1 MVTRTGPLTKNADT
15 VALGLMQ
22 IRVGASASN
31 IASIGV
37 VLTASNSIGALA
49 STKFT
54 GNKEYWD
61 LYSGFPQ
68 LKDKTLPIK
77 EDAMV
82 ECEFK
87 EVQPFNVAMSLGID
101 PSAGGGISETISGEI
116 VLGALNAPAY
126 VRMEAVYTYPDG
138 TSTCS
143 IIFPR
148 AQVTSNTEMDFQS
161 EDNVNVPITFVS
173 NRADSGITGGHVAW
187 DNKPLGHI
195 LFAGA

>member
-15 VALGLMQ
+15 VALGLFQ
-22 IRVGASASN
+22 IRIGASAAN
-31 IASIGV
+31 IGSVGV
-37 VLTASNSIGALA
+37 VLNSTNSIGALA

-54 GNKEYWD
+54 GNKEYWE

-68 LKDKTLPIK
+68 LKDKSLPIK

-87 EVQPFNVAMSLGID
+87 ELQPFNLALSLGKD
-101 PSAGGGISETISGEI
+101 PVTDSYSETVSGEI
-116 VLGALNAPAY
+116 FLGALNAPAY

-148 AQVTSNTEMDFQS
+148 AQVTSNTEMDFQ
-161 EDNVNVPITFVS
+161 EADNVNVPITFTS
-173 NRADSGITGGHVAW
+173 NRADSGISGGNAAW
-187 DNKPLGHI
+187 DEKPLGHI
-195 LFAGA
+195 LFASS

>member
-1 MVTRTGPLTKNADT
+1 MVSRTGPLTKNADV
-15 VALGLMQ
+15 VALGLFQ
-22 IRVGASASN
+22 VRVGESAAN
-31 IASIGV
+31 IASIGS
-37 VLTASNSIGALA
+37 VLSTSNSIGALA
-49 STKFT
+49 STKFM
-54 GNKEYWD
+54 GNKEYWE

-77 EDAMV
+77 EDAAI

-87 EVQPFNVAMSLGID
+87 EINPFNVSMSLGND
-101 PSAGGGISETISGEI
+101 PTGLSETISGEI
-116 VLGALNAPAY
+116 VLGALNAPDF
-126 VRMEAVYTYPDG
+126 VRCEAVYTYPDG

-161 EDNVNVPITFVS
+161 EDNVNVPVTFTS
-173 NRADSGITGGHVAW
+173 NRADSGISGGHAAW

-195 LFAGA
+195 LFAS

>member
-15 VALGLMQ
+15 VALGLFQ
-22 IRVGASASN
+22 VRVGSSASN
-31 IASIGV
+31 IASIGS
-37 VLTASNSIGALA
+37 VLTSTNSIGALA
-49 STKFT
+49 STKFI
-54 GNKEYWD
+54 GNKEYWE

-68 LKDKTLPIK
+68 LKDKTLAIK

-87 EVQPFNVAMSLGID
+87 EVQPFNLYLGLGKD
-101 PSAGGGISETISGEI
+101 PVTDSVSETISGEI
-116 VLGALNAPAY
+116 LLGDTSAPAY

-148 AQVTSNTEMDFQS
+148 AQVTSNVEMDFQES
-161 EDNVNVPITFVS
+161 DNANVPITFTA
-173 NRADSGITGGHVAW
+173 NRADSGISGGHAAW
-187 DNKPLGHI
+187 NAKPLGHI
-195 LFAGA
+195 LFAS